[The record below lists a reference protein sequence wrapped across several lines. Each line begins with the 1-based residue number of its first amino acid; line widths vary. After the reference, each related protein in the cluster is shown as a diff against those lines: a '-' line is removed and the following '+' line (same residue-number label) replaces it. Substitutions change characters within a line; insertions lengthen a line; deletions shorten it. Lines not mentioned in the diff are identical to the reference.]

1 MEYMLLELQGTVKIN
16 GETTLKGFSNCIEV
30 LSYSH
35 GLAQHV
41 LATTSHTGRTVG
53 RPDIQDMTISKTLDA
68 TSPLLNYNCA
78 KAADLGT
85 IKLHLVRQD
94 ATTETSGELGPAF
107 AYMVYEM
114 DKAVISSVSIG
125 GGGGGLPMETLSF
138 NFSKITW
145 TYKPQKVG
153 LGENGNIVGSWD
165 QTTNTGS
172 GEGEFTAEQ
181 GEAA

>member
-1 MEYMLLELQGTVKIN
+1 MEYMLLELQGSVTIN
-16 GETTLKGFSNCIEV
+16 GETTLKGFPNCIEV

-41 LATTSHTGRTVG
+41 LSTTSHTGRTVG
-53 RPDIQDMTISKTLDA
+53 RPDIQDMTISKTMDA

-94 ATTETSGELGPAF
+94 ATGEEGDTGPAF

-114 DKAVISSVSIG
+114 EKAIISSVSVG
-125 GGGGGLPMETLSF
+125 GGGGGQPVETLTL

-145 TYKPQKVG
+145 TYKPQKAA

-172 GEGEFTAEQ
+172 GEGEFTAESD
-181 GEAA
+181 EAAA